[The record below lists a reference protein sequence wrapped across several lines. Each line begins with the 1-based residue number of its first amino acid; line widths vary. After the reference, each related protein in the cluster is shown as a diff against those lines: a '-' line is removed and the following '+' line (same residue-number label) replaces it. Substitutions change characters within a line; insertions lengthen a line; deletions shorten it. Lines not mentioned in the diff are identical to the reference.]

1 MSAANHTEENASH
14 RPTLYL
20 AFELGLGTW
29 KLGLS
34 TGLGQ
39 PARERTINAGHVAG
53 VIEEIARAKRRFG
66 LEPDARVL
74 TVYEAGR
81 DGFWL
86 HRFLK
91 QSGIESLVVD
101 SSSIEVNRR
110 ARRAKTDRMDVHKLL
125 TQLMRWDAGE
135 RRVWGVV
142 HVPSPEDEDRRH
154 LHRELSTAKH
164 DRTRITNRIRGL
176 LANQGL
182 FMDLDDDW
190 LSRLGG
196 RKLWD
201 GSPVPA
207 GLRARLE
214 REWKK
219 VVVLDEE
226 IATLEAE
233 RRAQLQTGSDRA
245 SRMAQQ
251 LCALKGIGSNSAWMY
266 VMEFFAWRRFK
277 NRKEVASLSGLTP
290 TPRQSGQF
298 RHELG
303 ISKAGNRHVRAMAI
317 EIAWGWLRF
326 QPQSELSR
334 WYQRRFG
341 GNGGRAR
348 KVGIVALARRL
359 LIELWRYLETGA
371 LPPGAEIKTRLSY

>member
-1 MSAANHTEENASH
+1 MSAASHTEKDASH

-39 PARERTINAGHVAG
+39 SARERTINAGHVAG

-66 LEPDARVL
+66 LESDARVL

-190 LSRLGG
+190 LARLSG

-233 RRAQLQTGSDRA
+233 RRAQL
-245 SRMAQQ
+245 
-251 LCALKGIGSNSAWMY
+251 
-266 VMEFFAWRRFK
+266 
-277 NRKEVASLSGLTP
+277 
-290 TPRQSGQF
+290 
-298 RHELG
+298 
-303 ISKAGNRHVRAMAI
+303 
-317 EIAWGWLRF
+317 
-326 QPQSELSR
+326 
-334 WYQRRFG
+334 
-341 GNGGRAR
+341 
-348 KVGIVALARRL
+348 
-359 LIELWRYLETGA
+359 
-371 LPPGAEIKTRLSY
+371 